1 MRATLE
7 AGGKEAR
14 AQLPL
19 LLACS
24 FAASFAQSMMNI
36 ALPQVADEFGVTLS
50 TANWLVTGYMVVA
63 ATSIALAAFLLRRL
77 GLRTVFFIGCGALAL
92 GSGLALFAPNFWVLL
107 AGRLVQAVCTGLF
120 YSAVTSF
127 IMANSDPARRGTH
140 LALNSGTV
148 AAGLAVSPVVS
159 GLVLTGFG
167 RHALFALPLALA
179 VLLLAVGFFR
189 LREVGPRGTG
199 AVDPL
204 SVVLGLGALV
214 YGLGEVFRD
223 PLPSLAVLAA
233 GVAVLG
239 LFAWRQ
245 LVLKD
250 PLLNLRLLGNLGF
263 AVGELLVM
271 LGMMASFS
279 LSILLPLYYEGAL
292 GFSAFLAGALL
303 AGPVLANALSDVVGG
318 RLLDRWGIWP
328 LVPCGFAL
336 TALGLAVVALA
347 AGRPL
352 LALVVLAS
360 AVAYVGL
367 GLVVALEDHRA
378 KPASAE
384 PVRARLVH
392 QLGVHPDS
400 LGHRLVAVRGRAV
413 RRRARGHVARP
424 GEGGRL
430 RCRLRAHDGDS
441 HRDRCGEPARVAG
454 LRVPPAAPEGLT
466 RQAVRV
472 EAYGTEHVGRLRRVG
487 SAAAHGDG
495 LGGRGRPRG
504 AAGTYPSM
512 ASMAL
517 ITAPRNASFSSDATP
532 LMVVPPG
539 EHTASFMAPGCV
551 PVSRCSFA
559 VPIII
564 WAARR

>member
-92 GSGLALFAPNFWVLL
+92 GSGLALLAPNFWVLL

-120 YSAVTSF
+120 YPAVTSF

-204 SVVLGLGALV
+204 SVVLGLLGLGALV

-250 PLLNLRLLGNLGF
+250 PLLNLRPLGNLGF

-367 GLVVALEDHRA
+367 GLVVAPSKTTALSQLPPSLYAHA
-378 KPASAE
+378 SSINSAFIQIASAIGSSLF
-384 PVRARLVH
+384 VGVLSADVLAGTSRGLARAAAYDAGFAHTMEIAIGIAAASLLV
-392 QLGVHPDS
+392 S
-400 LGHRLVAVRGRAV
+400 L
-413 RRRARGHVARP
+413 
-424 GEGGRL
+424 
-430 RCRLRAHDGDS
+430 
-441 HRDRCGEPARVAG
+441 
-454 LRVPPAAPEGLT
+454 
-466 RQAVRV
+466 
-472 EAYGTEHVGRLRRVG
+472 AYAYRLRRR
-487 SAAAHGDG
+487 
-495 LGGRGRPRG
+495 RG
-504 AAGTYPSM
+504 
-512 ASMAL
+512 
-517 ITAPRNASFSSDATP
+517 
-532 LMVVPPG
+532 
-539 EHTASFMAPGCV
+539 
-551 PVSRCSFA
+551 
-559 VPIII
+559 
-564 WAARR
+564 

>member
-19 LLACS
+19 LLASS

-120 YSAVTSF
+120 YPAVTSF

-204 SVVLGLGALV
+204 SVVLGLLGLGALV

-250 PLLNLRLLGNLGF
+250 PLLNLRPLGN
-263 AVGELLVM
+263 
-271 LGMMASFS
+271 

-367 GLVVALEDHRA
+367 GLVVAPSKTTALSQLPPSLYAHA
-378 KPASAE
+378 SSINSAFIQIASAIGSSLF
-384 PVRARLVH
+384 VGVLSADVLAGTSRGLARAAAYDAGFAHTMEIAIGIAAASLLV
-392 QLGVHPDS
+392 S
-400 LGHRLVAVRGRAV
+400 L
-413 RRRARGHVARP
+413 
-424 GEGGRL
+424 
-430 RCRLRAHDGDS
+430 
-441 HRDRCGEPARVAG
+441 
-454 LRVPPAAPEGLT
+454 
-466 RQAVRV
+466 
-472 EAYGTEHVGRLRRVG
+472 AYAYRLRRR
-487 SAAAHGDG
+487 
-495 LGGRGRPRG
+495 RG
-504 AAGTYPSM
+504 
-512 ASMAL
+512 
-517 ITAPRNASFSSDATP
+517 
-532 LMVVPPG
+532 
-539 EHTASFMAPGCV
+539 
-551 PVSRCSFA
+551 
-559 VPIII
+559 
-564 WAARR
+564 

>member
-1 MRATLE
+1 MRTTVK

-77 GLRTVFFIGCGALAL
+77 GLRTVFLIGCGALAL
-92 GSGLALFAPNFWVLL
+92 GSGLALLAPDFWVLM

-120 YSAVTSF
+120 YPAVTSF

-140 LALNSGTV
+140 LAMNSGTV
-148 AAGLAVSPVVS
+148 AAGLAVSPVAS
-159 GLVLTGFG
+159 GLVLTGLG

-189 LREVGPRGTG
+189 LREVGPRGAG

-204 SVVLGLGALV
+204 SVVLGLVGLGALV

-245 LVLKD
+245 LALKD
-250 PLLNLRLLGNLGF
+250 PLLNLRPLGNPGF

-292 GFSAFLAGALL
+292 GFSAFLAGTLL

-318 RLLDRWGIWP
+318 RLLDRRGIWP
-328 LVPCGFAL
+328 LVPFGFAL
-336 TALGLAVVALA
+336 TALGLAGVALA

-367 GLVVALEDHRA
+367 GLVVAPSKTTALVQLPSSLYAHA
-378 KPASAE
+378 SSINSAFIQIASAIGSSLFVGVLSADVLAGTSRGLAKAAAYDE
-384 PVRARLVH
+384 GFAHTMEIAIGIAVASLLV
-392 QLGVHPDS
+392 S
-400 LGHRLVAVRGRAV
+400 LVY
-413 RRRARGHVARP
+413 
-424 GEGGRL
+424 
-430 RCRLRAHDGDS
+430 
-441 HRDRCGEPARVAG
+441 
-454 LRVPPAAPEGLT
+454 
-466 RQAVRV
+466 
-472 EAYGTEHVGRLRRVG
+472 AYRLRRRKG
-487 SAAAHGDG
+487 
-495 LGGRGRPRG
+495 
-504 AAGTYPSM
+504 
-512 ASMAL
+512 
-517 ITAPRNASFSSDATP
+517 
-532 LMVVPPG
+532 
-539 EHTASFMAPGCV
+539 
-551 PVSRCSFA
+551 
-559 VPIII
+559 
-564 WAARR
+564 